1 MKTLS
6 IIVLTYNHRDYIRQN
21 LEGIFMQKVN
31 FPIELIICD
40 DKSADGTDDV
50 IRELLEDTP
59 PHITVKYTAHQKNMG
74 STPNFY
80 YALIQVTGKY
90 IAFCEG
96 DDYWTDK
103 HKLQEQYDFL
113 SQNPDYSLCFH
124 QAINVSPYPDIHGT
138 PFSLVENRDY
148 TPEEIYRHWV
158 VHTATVMLRAETLQS
173 DAFLKTMK
181 DPTLLY
187 FDTILFLAAST
198 VGKMRGFSG
207 AMSAYRRHDAGLSFG
222 AVNLKRDL
230 KHNHLD
236 RIIELYYAGK
246 IREHARWQI
255 FKRSYEDFSLAL
267 KKKDFLLSFSFLK
280 WILKYYK
287 NLIIFIIKQIKK

>member
-1 MKTLS
+1 MTVVS
-6 IIVLTYNHRDYIRQN
+6 IIVLTYNHRDFIAEN
-21 LEGIFMQKVN
+21 LHGIFMQEVN

-40 DKSADGTDDV
+40 DKSPDDTDDV

-74 STPNFY
+74 STPNFH
-80 YALIQVTGKY
+80 YALSQVTGKY

-103 HKLQEQYDFL
+103 HKLQKQYDFL

-124 QAINVSPYPDIHGT
+124 PAINVSPYPEIHGT
-138 PFSLVENRDY
+138 PFSLVDNRDY

-158 VHTATVMLRAETLQS
+158 VHTATVMLRAETLKS

-198 VGKMRGFSG
+198 VGKMRGLSD

-236 RIIELYYAGK
+236 RIIELYYGGK

>member
-1 MKTLS
+1 MPNIS
-6 IIVLTYNHRDYIRQN
+6 IIILTYNQEAFIEKAIR
-21 LEGIFMQKVN
+21 GVFMQN
-31 FPIELIICD
+31 FRGKIQLIISND
-40 DKSADGTDDV
+40 ASRDRTHE
-50 IRELLEDTP
+50 IINNLLQQAPEN
-59 PHITVKYTAHQKNMG
+59 IEIQYTLHPKNIG
-74 STPNFY
+74 ATPNMY
-80 YALIQVTGKY
+80 DALKKVKGKY
-90 IAFCEG
+90 LALCEG

-103 HKLQEQYDFL
+103 HKLQKQYDFL

-124 QAINVSPYPDIHGT
+124 QAINVSPYPEIHGT
-138 PFSLVENRDY
+138 PFSLVDNRDY

-158 VHTATVMLRAETLQS
+158 VHTATVMLRAETLKS

-198 VGKMRGFSG
+198 VGKMRGLSD

-236 RIIELYYAGK
+236 RIIELYYGGK